1 MTFKIAPINFLS
13 KLKTFGLGTLL
24 IGLSL
29 LFVNSS
35 SLLAADQVSPSKR
48 LFVNSSSLP
57 SAEEVSQTSKTPVE
71 ISIIYAPEEA
81 AYLVDAIKEFNESY
95 RNGKDPK
102 TGKTLAKDESPILVK
117 GEAGSSGVIA
127 KAIINAI
134 INPDNEHG
142 KKPTIFSPSV
152 SHWLSLV
159 NYKTRYKTRQS
170 VFDLKNKDEIR
181 DTARAPVVIAIWE
194 SRLKAI
200 QAKHGEKPVGWEEL
214 LAVLNSP
221 KGWADYGIKTTHN
234 DVYYGHT
241 DPFVSSTAL
250 STLISEFY
258 ASARYHAKNPNLSHL
273 KLAQVKDKK
282 VQQGVRNIE
291 HLIRH
296 YSSRTTEFK
305 EYIAQGPDYL
315 DFVALEEND
324 LIYINQ
330 QREKASDQEDKLVAL
345 YPKEGTFIHGH
356 PFAILNAAW
365 VNKEQRK
372 AAKTFTDFIL
382 SKDIQE
388 KVLAHG
394 FRPVNSDVTLAYP
407 ITQKYGVDPKQPFKI
422 LPTPTGKVVAAIQKN
437 WKLVKKQ
444 TDVLLLIDTSD
455 SMNSEDKLGQAKEA
469 ALVFLD
475 KMSQK
480 NRVGLISFNN
490 KVKLRVPLNYY
501 EANKANLRQEV
512 KQLSSSGLTSLYDAI
527 LRAFEILKK
536 VGSQDK
542 QRRINAVV
550 VLSDGHDTSSNA
562 TLESVE
568 LAIEAHRQVRN
579 PIIVLPVAYGSRYDH
594 DTLFAI
600 AEKSAT
606 KVKYG
611 NPNTIQEIFENIG
624 SFF

>member
-1 MTFKIAPINFLS
+1 MIFKIPPINFLS

-29 LFVNSS
+29 FLI
-35 SLLAADQVSPSKR
+35 SLQAVGQISK
-48 LFVNSSSLP
+48 
-57 SAEEVSQTSKTPVE
+57 TSKTPVE

-81 AYLVDAIKEFNESY
+81 GYLVDAIKDFNDSY
-95 RNGKDPK
+95 RN
-102 TGKTLAKDESPILVK
+102 AKIPILVK

-159 NYKTRYKTRQS
+159 NYKTRQS

-273 KLAQVKDKK
+273 ELAQVKDKK
-282 VQQGVRNIE
+282 VQQGVRDIE

-444 TDVLLLIDTSD
+444 TDVLLLIDISGSMSD
-455 SMNSEDKLGQAKEA
+455 DNKLEQAKKA

-480 NRVGLISFNN
+480 NRVGLISFND
-490 KVKLRVPLNYY
+490 KVEQKVALNYY
-501 EANKANLRQEV
+501 EANKAKLRQEV
-512 KQLSSSGLTSLYDAI
+512 NNLSSSGLTSLYDAI
-527 LRAFEILKK
+527 LQAFEILKK
-536 VGSQDK
+536 VGTQDE

-550 VLSDGHDTSSNA
+550 VLSDGYDTSSKQ
-562 TLESVE
+562 TLESVK

-579 PIIVLPVAYGSRYDH
+579 PIIVVPVAYGNEPDR
-594 DTLFAI
+594 DTLDSI

-606 KVKYG
+606 QVKYG

>member
-1 MTFKIAPINFLS
+1 MIFKIPPINFLS

-35 SLLAADQVSPSKR
+35 NLQAG
-48 LFVNSSSLP
+48 NLP
-57 SAEEVSQTSKTPVE
+57 TPEEVLQTSKTPVE

-81 AYLVDAIKEFNESY
+81 GYLVEAIKQFNASY
-95 RNGKDPK
+95 QNGKNPLTDKP
-102 TGKTLAKDESPILVK
+102 LAKGESPILVK
-117 GEAGSSGVIA
+117 GERGSSGVIA

-134 INPDNEHG
+134 KNPDHKQG

-152 SHWLSLV
+152 NHWLSLV
-159 NYKTRYKTRQS
+159 NYKTRQPI
-170 VFDLKNKDEIR
+170 FDLADSP
-181 DTARAPVVIAIWE
+181 DTAKAPVVIAIWE

-200 QAKHGEKPVGWEEL
+200 QAKNGGKPVGWEEL
-214 LAVLNSP
+214 LAVLNSAN
-221 KGWADYGIKTTHN
+221 GWADYGLKTHTH
-234 DVYYGHT
+234 VSYGHT

-258 ASARYHAKNPNLSHL
+258 ASAFYHAKNPNLSHL
-273 KLAQVKDKK
+273 RLVQVKDKK

-305 EYIAQGPDYL
+305 EYIAQGPDYI

-330 QREKASDQEDKLVAL
+330 GKTAYAPKEKLVAL

-356 PFAILNAAW
+356 PFAIPKAPWAPW
-365 VNKEQRK
+365 VNEEQRK
-372 AAKTFTDFIL
+372 AAKTFTNFIL

-394 FRPVNSDVTLAYP
+394 FRPVNNAIKLADP
-407 ITQKYGVDPKQPFKI
+407 ITAKNGVDPKQPVKI
-422 LPTPTGKVVAAIQKN
+422 LPPPSGKVIAAIQQN

-444 TDVLLLIDTSD
+444 TDVLLLIDISG
-455 SMNSEDKLGQAKEA
+455 SMNDDNKLEQAKKA

-475 KMSQK
+475 NMSPK

-490 KVKLRVPLNYY
+490 KVDLKVKLNYY
-501 EANKANLRQEV
+501 EANNAHLRQEV
-512 KQLSSSGLTSLYDAI
+512 EKLSPSGLTSLYDAI
-527 LRAFEILKK
+527 LDAFDILKK
-536 VGSQDK
+536 VGTQNE

-550 VLSDGHDTSSNA
+550 VLSDGHDTSSKR

-568 LAIEAHRQVRN
+568 LAIEAHRQKRN
-579 PIIVLPVAYGSRYDH
+579 PIIVLPVAYGEDSDS
-594 DTLFAI
+594 DTLDAI

-606 KVKYG
+606 LTQEG
-611 NPNTIQEIFENIG
+611 QPTNIQEIFEKIG